1 MRCWRH
7 EGFSFRYSSLLF
19 RLDCWLFCH
28 DYNLNHM
35 HYNQLRTVAE
45 EASVA
50 ATMFTNLQAE
60 SEGKI
65 VFNQTE
71 GHKAIKAVLKSMLKT
86 DENLNPLGGV
96 IGRRKL
102 HIKHTFLMIQIQHI
116 QKVLLIR
123 KQVLSLRCCDL
134 PL

>member
-1 MRCWRH
+1 
-7 EGFSFRYSSLLF
+7 
-19 RLDCWLFCH
+19 
-28 DYNLNHM
+28 M

-71 GHKAIKAVLKSMLKT
+71 G
-86 DENLNPLGGV
+86 
-96 IGRRKL
+96 
-102 HIKHTFLMIQIQHI
+102 
-116 QKVLLIR
+116 IR
-123 KQVLSLRCCDL
+123 
-134 PL
+134 P